1 MVPDAL
7 EPRDVRC
14 SAQVLPSWMR
24 LGEVRWL
31 SVAVGTV
38 HKMLALKIV
47 GAFLTPEAAGTS
59 VGGGGVQDAQEA
71 LGT

>member
-1 MVPDAL
+1 
-7 EPRDVRC
+7 
-14 SAQVLPSWMR
+14 MR